1 MLLLLRLLEKKTQK
15 TRDHTLGREDGVG
28 ADRVGE
34 RLLSHSLGRGPECWG
49 KVKEIYSSPVG
60 RAENAKGSMEAVL
73 CALPGCQHCP
83 CGFRNSVAW
92 LFNKVGALGD
102 LGTCLSCSTRHS
114 WQLGWC
120 LEQSRLSSINVDY
133 INNLSEGSGRYG
145 HHKIYHPIW
154 DTSRAKKNAISN
166 YT

>member
-1 MLLLLRLLEKKTQK
+1 MNLTGVAPVEVTGKKNTKNKRPHFGKRRWSWSGQS
-15 TRDHTLGREDGVG
+15 GREAFVTQPWERP
-28 ADRVGE
+28 RVL
-34 RLLSHSLGRGPECWG
+34 RQG
-49 KVKEIYSSPVG
+49 KRVYSSPVG

-145 HHKIYHPIW
+145 HHKIYHPI
-154 DTSRAKKNAISN
+154 
-166 YT
+166 